1 MVTFARARTEPAKAA
16 RRADILAQTL
26 QLWEGA
32 RYEDVTLQEV
42 AVRVGLTKAALYG
55 YFPTKESLFLSL
67 YETLLAAFL
76 ADLHRHLRLGGVHS
90 PGSLAALLG
99 SLLEDHRAL
108 VRLIPHHAG
117 LLERNISQERA
128 AQHKLWM
135 LGELAPVAERLEVS
149 LPGLSGGRGVE
160 LLTYTQALV
169 AGLYPM
175 SDPAP
180 PVRAALQDPHL
191 APMCVT
197 LETALPTALAA
208 LYRGMVRS
216 PSTD

>member
-1 MVTFARARTEPAKAA
+1 MVTFPRARTESAKAA

-26 QLWEGA
+26 HLWQEA
-32 RYEDVTLQEV
+32 RYEDVTLHDV
-42 AVRVGLTKAALYG
+42 AGRVGLTKAALYG

-76 ADLHRHLRLGGVHS
+76 GDLHRHLRLGGVHS
-90 PGSLAALLG
+90 PDTLAALLG
-99 SLLEDHRAL
+99 SLLDDHRAL

-128 AQHKLWM
+128 TGHKLWM
-135 LGELAPVAERLEVS
+135 LGELAPVAAQLEVS
-149 LPGLSGGRGVE
+149 LSGLPGGGGVA

-180 PVRAALQDPHL
+180 PVKAALQDPQLSALCVSLEPALL
-191 APMCVT
+191 A
-197 LETALPTALAA
+197 ALGA
-208 LYRGMVRS
+208 LYRGMIR
-216 PSTD
+216 P

>member
-1 MVTFARARTEPAKAA
+1 MVTSSRARSGPAKAA

-26 QLWEGA
+26 HLWEGA
-32 RYEDVTLQEV
+32 RYEDVTLQDV
-42 AVRVGLTKAALYG
+42 AGRVGLTKAALYG

-76 ADLHRHLRLGGVHS
+76 GNLHKHLRLGGVHS

-99 SLLEDHRAL
+99 SLLLDHRAL
-108 VRLIPHHAG
+108 LRLIPHHAG

-128 AQHKLWM
+128 ARHKLWM
-135 LGELAPVAERLEVS
+135 LGELAPVAEQLETS
-149 LPGLSGGRGVE
+149 LPGLPGGGGVA
-160 LLTYTQALV
+160 LLIYTQALV

-180 PVRAALQDPHL
+180 PVKAAMQDPQLTPLCVSLDAALP
-191 APMCVT
+191 A
-197 LETALPTALAA
+197 ALSA
-208 LYRGMVRS
+208 LYRGMIR
-216 PSTD
+216 PG